1 MVNLEVLWHV
11 RNMQKDIYQ
20 SQGHKTSQ
28 AFFTGKMFQ
37 WNSGQLHIQLDQGV
51 YNFNMVAGSKEEMK
65 ISQNCNSSSRP

>member
-37 WNSGQLHIQLDQGV
+37 
-51 YNFNMVAGSKEEMK
+51 
-65 ISQNCNSSSRP
+65 